1 MFRQIFRNMKK
12 FKIFYRPDK
21 KATTLVALIPADN
34 VKQSLTRFNAAGFE
48 GEILCIQ
55 NVDFDSNLFNFQ

>member
-1 MFRQIFRNMKK
+1 MKK
-12 FKIFYRPDK
+12 YKIFYRPDK
-21 KATTLVALIPADN
+21 KANTLVALIPAES
-34 VKQSLTRFNAAGFE
+34 VKQALTRFNAAGFD